1 MNIAPAFAADGL
13 FNQQTMVS
21 QEFKQVVLSPFYSSK
36 VENTVNSTD
45 TLNVNASHAITG
57 NPGAKS
63 SERYSLSN
71 TSGEKYSCSQ
81 TAENNVLTSVSEGC
95 TGWDRES

>member
-1 MNIAPAFAADGL
+1 MNIAPAFSADGS
-13 FNQQTMVS
+13 FNQQTTVS
-21 QEFKQVVLSPFYSSK
+21 QEFKQVVLSPFYASK

-45 TLNVNASHAITG
+45 TLNVNASYAITG

-63 SERYSLSN
+63 SGRCSLSN
-71 TSGEKYSCSQ
+71 TREKYSCSQ

-95 TGWDRES
+95 TG